1 MNDASAHRLARRART
16 RQREDDLL
24 RHLSSIADINNESP
38 THIAFNHAIAN
49 AVIEGNSDPMPTKK
63 TRTMTTEHKAAIAAG
78 RTESRAVKN
87 YLEALERNRPKR
99 GRKRT
104 PDSINKRLSTIDS
117 QLATADVVK
126 RLALVQERLD
136 LLAELDR
143 LGDQEDISVAE
154 AEFVE
159 VAAAYSERKGI
170 SYSAWRE
177 IGVSAAVLK
186 AAGVS
191 RSS

>member
-1 MNDASAHRLARRART
+1 
-16 RQREDDLL
+16 
-24 RHLSSIADINNESP
+24 
-38 THIAFNHAIAN
+38 
-49 AVIEGNSDPMPTKK
+49 MPTKK

-159 VAAAYSERKGI
+159 VAAAYSENKGI